1 MVRTMDPALHKILK
15 MPALEAAPLLL
26 GAELLVR
33 GVGGTLVEVEA
44 YDEGDPASHCY
55 GGPRGRNV
63 PMFLPGGH
71 IYVYRSYGVHWCM
84 NLVTGPVGKGEAVL
98 LRGLVPVQ
106 GIDEM
111 RSRRGDVPD
120 HQLARGPGN
129 LTKALGVSDAEN
141 GSLLG
146 GDVCVVLA
154 KSPPDVVIA
163 RRIGINVAIDE
174 PRRFFVK
181 GSRSVTRPSY
191 V

>member
-1 MVRTMDPALHKILK
+1 MNSALREILSLPAI
-15 MPALEAAPLLL
+15 EAAPLLL
-26 GAELLVR
+26 GSELLVR

-44 YDEGDPASHCY
+44 YDEDDPASHCY

-84 NLVTGPVGKGEAVL
+84 NLVTGPGGRGEAVL
-98 LRGLVPVQ
+98 LRGLEPRI
-106 GIDEM
+106 GLDAM
-111 RSRRGDVPD
+111 RSRRGDVAD
-120 HQLARGPGN
+120 HLLAKGPGN
-129 LTKALGVSDAEN
+129 LTKALGISDAEN
-141 GSLLG
+141 GSTLG
-146 GDVCVVLA
+146 GDVTLELTSSAIEGVV
-154 KSPPDVVIA
+154 A
-163 RRIGINVAIDE
+163 RRIGITVAIDE

>member
-1 MVRTMDPALHKILK
+1 MDPALHKILK